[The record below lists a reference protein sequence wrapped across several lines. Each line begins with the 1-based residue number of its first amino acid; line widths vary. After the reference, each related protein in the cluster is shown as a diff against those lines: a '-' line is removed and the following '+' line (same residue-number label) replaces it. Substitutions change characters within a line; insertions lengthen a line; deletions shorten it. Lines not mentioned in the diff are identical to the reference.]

1 MSWPKPIGSV
11 NCKNKQGKI
20 LRTAFKES
28 RLVTRGPSH
37 APSREAPLLLAIER
51 GFSKRILLLPFA
63 LPLPAHELEEKRK
76 EIHCG
81 DTSTAERGLP
91 IPFPSLPF
99 PSLPFPSLLPPF
111 PFFSPS
117 VPRRQR
123 MLRLLLPSIATA
135 FSAPKPLAR
144 THVTKVTIANRILLE
159 FSQSLSQQMLTSRK
173 RVCTWSQ
180 EQADAILT

>member
-99 PSLPFPSLLPPF
+99 PSLPFPSLPF
-111 PFFSPS
+111 PSSSLPLLFPFRPKEAKNAETLIAVNCHGLFSS
-117 VPRRQR
+117 KTTCKDTCHQGY
-123 MLRLLLPSIATA
+123 
-135 FSAPKPLAR
+135 
-144 THVTKVTIANRILLE
+144 N
-159 FSQSLSQQMLTSRK
+159 
-173 RVCTWSQ
+173 C
-180 EQADAILT
+180 